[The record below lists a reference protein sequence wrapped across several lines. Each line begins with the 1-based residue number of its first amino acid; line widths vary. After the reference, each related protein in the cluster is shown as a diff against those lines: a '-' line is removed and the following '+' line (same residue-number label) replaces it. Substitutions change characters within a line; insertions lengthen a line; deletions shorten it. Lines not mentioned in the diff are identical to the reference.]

1 MHNCKVV
8 NSQKQ
13 IITNVKYINS
23 YYKFTNLQPNF
34 NEKYNCKCTIV
45 NIYNNTNT
53 RYKYNLVNTLFM
65 T

>member
-1 MHNCKVV
+1 MISH
-8 NSQKQ
+8 S
-13 IITNVKYINS
+13 
-23 YYKFTNLQPNF
+23 KFTNSQPDF

-53 RYKYNLVNTLFM
+53 HHKYNIVNTLFM

>member
-8 NSQKQ
+8 NSQKW
-13 IITNVKYINS
+13 IITNVKCMIS
-23 YYKFTNLQPNF
+23 HSKFTNLQPDF

-53 RYKYNLVNTLFM
+53 RHKYNLVNTLFM